1 MTLDQHASVA
11 RREPGK
17 GMPAL
22 VAALQADPAL
32 VAETRERLA
41 RYAAMDQAGRM
52 EACWISR
59 TTRETLLAALA
70 AANT

>member
-11 RREPGK
+11 RREPSK

-32 VAETRERLA
+32 VAEARDRLA
-41 RYAAMDQAGRM
+41 RYAAKDQVGRM
-52 EACWISR
+52 DACWISR

>member
-22 VAALQADPAL
+22 VAALQDDPAL

-52 EACWISR
+52 EA
-59 TTRETLLAALA
+59 
-70 AANT
+70 